1 MALVLIASTL
11 STLRGIAQWLEIL
24 LGREKGKRLWGERQL
39 PEEALW
45 QERIFVC
52 MCMLEAFF
60 LLVVFVCCIYENIS
74 KNYKHSLSSVLFLPL
89 GYEAGYSTPT
99 PPKSEQL

>member
-52 MCMLEAFF
+52 ICMLEAFF
-60 LLVVFVCCIYENIS
+60 LLVFIVCCIYENIF
-74 KNYKHSLSSVLFLPL
+74 KHYKQSLSSVLFLPL
-89 GYEAGYSTPT
+89 G
-99 PPKSEQL
+99 